1 MSAETKTSPED
12 ESMSISQDPVE
23 EDENLSDIDSHAGSE
38 RDAMSE
44 AGSETPSISD
54 KSSARNSRSTSNTPT
69 NTRSTRSRDNPEF
82 VAKQKSFMAK
92 IQAATSGVDSPMAR
106 PDTPGKR
113 KRDSSASSTQSSSKK
128 RKSGKADNNGQD
140 YQNDNYCW
148 ECHREGVFICC
159 EMCPRVFHLKCA
171 GMEKEPEEDW
181 ACSECHA
188 VMQAENIENRSRAM
202 QLISVEQLC
211 TLLKFALNRLKTMP
225 GMEPFTKPVDTT
237 EFPTYEDVVVHPV
250 DFTSLERNIKRKFY
264 GSTEAFSSDARW
276 IVHNSVIFNGANSKV
291 TSMARSLV
299 KILKQD
305 MSEIETCPD
314 CYMNAHQKP
323 NSWFTEACRSAH
335 PLIWARLKGF
345 PFWPAKA
352 VKWKDGNVDV
362 RFFGRHD
369 RSWVPIKECFLFSE
383 QMPTPLKNRNKTLES
398 CLQEV
403 NDHITKLRERFGKFK
418 YAPHRVQFNPLDQDQ
433 IKIMLPNYKGPV
445 PLRVRA
451 QSRAL
456 SRLSGQSDD
465 ETSSVA
471 STDSGASTRRRKR
484 ESGTSSAT
492 QETETE
498 AEFPSQSSVQ
508 DDDERTDNTPFVKS
522 EEIEDHSYS
531 KPKAQEGKAEVKLE
545 VKTEHLAKLEC
556 QDLKEDS
563 DEMECEGYPTGN
575 YDEEEDAYSLLNGR
589 PLTVEK
595 VPQISKK
602 PKLIRTRPLLNDAE
616 SKSEKTEAEL
626 EDEAELEE
634 KKENEQV
641 KEAESPKE
649 MKEEEEDGDC
659 DEAEEDDGD
668 DDDDNDNDEEE
679 EVTMPADDDDEEEE
693 EDEELGRLQLS
704 TTEGEDAQD
713 EDDKEEQEDQTM
725 KGNESESE
733 EEKEEENILKL
744 GLKDSLLSS
753 ETKLKKDEGELEKE
767 KDISESDVA
776 IACHKEDISNSS
788 TSSHCDKT
796 LQGDDRFLS
805 NKPTGHE
812 RKEGSSPKSVDGPE
826 KEKSSK
832 DSRSDSEMCE
842 KDTKQDIKSSS
853 DRDLQTRTLVEKV
866 TGYPGIVIKRI
877 VDTSNSKSLIEAS
890 DRRTLSKLGDDS
902 FSHKVENKG
911 SNELEVKSSDQAEIK
926 DKNTD
931 SLSESSSV
939 SNEKDGDAERE
950 KLLETDS
957 LKNINETS
965 ETTDCDAGRA
975 SDKPRDAEVLSGQDE
990 SDDETRLQI
999 DKADSDDG
1007 DCDKER
1013 PNVLK
1018 NVTQPESNKDESVS
1032 GKGKC
1037 LDGRESEKV
1046 VVSERDSGSNSNENE
1061 LERIKR
1067 EFASKMGISITVK
1080 DSDKKSSAQSK
1091 QSEEKM
1097 EVDEA
1102 LSRKD
1107 NEDKEKESME
1117 TESESKGS
1125 TLEKTKESGKQ
1136 QEEEPSRNT
1145 LYDAVQLMK
1154 NMGTIAITKLEK
1166 SSELE
1171 SRLESSIGLSLARG
1185 QTKSDS
1191 SDSKKDESDHSVR
1204 NEESESRVTKSSSS
1218 NKNMEQQISA
1228 LGCSVSVTK
1237 ALDKDRDKEKEKE
1250 KEKDRE
1256 KEKDKEKEKVKMPSG
1271 VDTTRLSPSISIIA
1285 VTGVTE
1291 RHRVKTTIAPLSASN
1306 PNRNSP
1312 TPSGQNAPRSSPSVN
1327 AQNHHENSSSSG
1339 QPNNPPRVSS
1349 ASSSNSPHTGNAG
1362 GIPPPPP
1369 LSHPQSSPSN
1379 SASSRGVFVPPSAS
1393 NQVLGM
1399 ANNRAPIITSPGLRM
1414 MSAPGPGPGLMFP
1427 NRLPGMPP
1435 TRHLP
1440 PEAGP
1445 LATQLHKHSQKLA
1458 EVMRA
1463 TLEDVLGGLVGTG
1476 TPEARLAALQLELER
1491 TSWRHQQELAE
1502 VRHNADVML
1511 VEMRAN
1517 LEAEKQRAVEEVKRQ
1532 MEQQLVEV
1540 MEENRMER
1548 QMVERLAEVKRQME
1562 AERQRAVEETKKKQW
1577 CANCGKEAL
1586 FFCCWNTSYCDY
1598 PCQQSHWP
1606 QHMSVCGQNSDSGG
1620 GGGGEGGSDSV
1631 NGEASAQSSRVSTPV
1646 QSLVAA
1652 QVREALNDNS
1662 TVSYLFLTHTKSIF
1676 EA

>member
-1 MSAETKTSPED
+1 M
-12 ESMSISQDPVE
+12 
-23 EDENLSDIDSHAGSE
+23 N
-38 RDAMSE
+38 
-44 AGSETPSISD
+44 
-54 KSSARNSRSTSNTPT
+54 
-69 NTRSTRSRDNPEF
+69 
-82 VAKQKSFMAK
+82 
-92 IQAATSGVDSPMAR
+92 
-106 PDTPGKR
+106 GKR
-113 KRDSSASSTQSSSKK
+113 
-128 RKSGKADNNGQD
+128 GKQ
-140 YQNDNYCW
+140 
-148 ECHREGVFICC
+148 
-159 EMCPRVFHLKCA
+159 
-171 GMEKEPEEDW
+171 
-181 ACSECHA
+181 
-188 VMQAENIENRSRAM
+188 
-202 QLISVEQLC
+202 
-211 TLLKFALNRLKTMP
+211 
-225 GMEPFTKPVDTT
+225 
-237 EFPTYEDVVVHPV
+237 
-250 DFTSLERNIKRKFY
+250 
-264 GSTEAFSSDARW
+264 
-276 IVHNSVIFNGANSKV
+276 
-291 TSMARSLV
+291 
-299 KILKQD
+299 
-305 MSEIETCPD
+305 
-314 CYMNAHQKP
+314 
-323 NSWFTEACRSAH
+323 
-335 PLIWARLKGF
+335 
-345 PFWPAKA
+345 
-352 VKWKDGNVDV
+352 
-362 RFFGRHD
+362 
-369 RSWVPIKECFLFSE
+369 
-383 QMPTPLKNRNKTLES
+383 
-398 CLQEV
+398 
-403 NDHITKLRERFGKFK
+403 
-418 YAPHRVQFNPLDQDQ
+418 
-433 IKIMLPNYKGPV
+433 
-445 PLRVRA
+445 
-451 QSRAL
+451 
-456 SRLSGQSDD
+456 
-465 ETSSVA
+465 
-471 STDSGASTRRRKR
+471 
-484 ESGTSSAT
+484 
-492 QETETE
+492 
-498 AEFPSQSSVQ
+498 
-508 DDDERTDNTPFVKS
+508 
-522 EEIEDHSYS
+522 
-531 KPKAQEGKAEVKLE
+531 
-545 VKTEHLAKLEC
+545 
-556 QDLKEDS
+556 
-563 DEMECEGYPTGN
+563 
-575 YDEEEDAYSLLNGR
+575 
-589 PLTVEK
+589 
-595 VPQISKK
+595 
-602 PKLIRTRPLLNDAE
+602 
-616 SKSEKTEAEL
+616 
-626 EDEAELEE
+626 
-634 KKENEQV
+634 
-641 KEAESPKE
+641 
-649 MKEEEEDGDC
+649 
-659 DEAEEDDGD
+659 
-668 DDDDNDNDEEE
+668 
-679 EVTMPADDDDEEEE
+679 
-693 EDEELGRLQLS
+693 
-704 TTEGEDAQD
+704 
-713 EDDKEEQEDQTM
+713 
-725 KGNESESE
+725 
-733 EEKEEENILKL
+733 
-744 GLKDSLLSS
+744 
-753 ETKLKKDEGELEKE
+753 
-767 KDISESDVA
+767 
-776 IACHKEDISNSS
+776 
-788 TSSHCDKT
+788 
-796 LQGDDRFLS
+796 
-805 NKPTGHE
+805 
-812 RKEGSSPKSVDGPE
+812 PKSVDGPE

-832 DSRSDSEMCE
+832 DSRSESEMCE

-853 DRDLQTRTLVEKV
+853 DRDLQTRTLVE
-866 TGYPGIVIKRI
+866 
-877 VDTSNSKSLIEAS
+877 
-890 DRRTLSKLGDDS
+890 KLGDDS

-950 KLLETDS
+950 KLPETDS

-965 ETTDCDAGRA
+965 ETTDCDAG
-975 SDKPRDAEVLSGQDE
+975 Q
-990 SDDETRLQI
+990 
-999 DKADSDDG
+999 
-1007 DCDKER
+1007 
-1013 PNVLK
+1013 
-1018 NVTQPESNKDESVS
+1018 SNKDESVS

-1037 LDGRESEKV
+1037 LDGRESEKA

-1102 LSRKD
+1102 LQRKR
-1107 NEDKEKESME
+1107 
-1117 TESESKGS
+1117 
-1125 TLEKTKESGKQ
+1125 GKQ

-1291 RHRVKTTIAPLSASN
+1291 RHRVKTTIAPSASPN

-1393 NQVLGM
+1393 NQVLGI

-1463 TLEDVLGGLVGTG
+1463 TLEDVLNGGLVRKTG

-1540 MEENRMER
+1540 RRQMER

-1652 QVREALNDNS
+1652 QQLADEEGAVALAEELRRRKHREDDVGSLTSSILAQCLIKGNRARPRKKAKSSSKSGSSKEKASGRSSPETLKSPKAWMEWFLEQSEGIKENLNVTTKKSKSKSHKPSCKVPEGSRKKRKSTPCIRRKIEHILTPEEVTSDMLDKVAVRSKDKQHNQENGTSCHQCRQKTGDTKTICRSGRCVGLRGFFCGPCLSTRYGEDAKKALLDPTWACPVCRGICNCSLCRKAFGQQAVGQIVQRLGKMGYSSVQQYLESKTEGDSQEDAPKTEAYKYSDDESMDYEENRPQMLKEEELEEDDKLDSGEESEEELLQAMS
-1662 TVSYLFLTHTKSIF
+1662 TL
-1676 EA
+1676 